1 MATYNVNKTLTDPH
15 ELKSEYP
22 HNIDII
28 NKIYYDY
35 IEVGHYIKIRNN
47 QENFWV
53 CVTEFDG
60 ENITAEVYYP
70 LGINKFN
77 TGDLLKFRKEFSFD
91 VYDPQVFNLIPN
103 IHLANS

>member
-1 MATYNVNKTLTDPH
+1 MATYDINNTLVDPNEFKRKNPNVK
-15 ELKSEYP
+15 
-22 HNIDII
+22 II

-53 CVTEFDG
+53 SVTEFDG
-60 ENITAEVYYP
+60 DNITAEVYYE
-70 LGINKFN
+70 LGMNKFKP
-77 TGDLLKFRKEFSFD
+77 GDLLKFKKKFSFD
-91 VYDPQVFNLIPN
+91 IYDPQVFNLIPN